1 MKQHLVI
8 RSAGEGQRLDA
19 VHCRN
24 VRFQKAT
31 VVSPLGC
38 NCRSSVVPSE
48 RLSAADARLWQGIKP
63 VPLRSG
69 RPRAVFGNLAIGD
82 ALEDSAQFGLRSQ
95 SLSRLDLLVFRCCRR
110 EDGLVAGGGPPRPAT
125 GGFRVRSKDRIRQ
138 LRLGFYEGIVAAGWI
153 PLSSSPLFPA
163 IAIKAFAD
171 ARSPGFVTGP
181 NQGLAIVHRSTNIAA
196 LHSKPLPIHNG
207 PRTAPCET
215 SPTRS
220 PVS

>member
-1 MKQHLVI
+1 MDTRVTSCSQQFPVCSRRRIGPHG
-8 RSAGEGQRLDA
+8 RG
-19 VHCRN
+19 
-24 VRFQKAT
+24 
-31 VVSPLGC
+31 
-38 NCRSSVVPSE
+38 
-48 RLSAADARLWQGIKP
+48 ARL
-63 VPLRSG
+63 RSY
-69 RPRAVFGNLAIGD
+69 
-82 ALEDSAQFGLRSQ
+82 GLP
-95 SLSRLDLLVFRCCRR
+95 LDLVDFLKPQPRSLPRRYALDSLVFRCCRR

-163 IAIKAFAD
+163 IAIKAFSD